1 MSNQIIR
8 NALEKTGMKKWQLA
22 DLMGIHHS
30 TLSVKLRHELPES
43 EQRRIVKLIENHARA
58 EKV

>member
-8 NALEKTGMKKWQLA
+8 TALEKTGMKKWQLA

-30 TLSVKLRHELPES
+30 TLSVKLRHELPEE
-43 EQRRIVKLIENHARA
+43 EQRRIVKLIENHASA
-58 EKV
+58 GKA